1 MIGGNKML
9 VNSKQLLLD
18 AKKSGYAIP
27 STNIFNLNSLRG
39 VLRAAEE
46 NRSPLIVSL
55 AEVHTKSLSIEEAAS
70 IVKYYANK
78 IDLPIVLHF
87 DHGFTPSLV
96 KEAIDS
102 GFTSVMID
110 GSSLPFDENVEKT
123 KEIVA
128 LAHEKNITVE
138 AEIGHVGGGESYIN
152 PEYDHSQLTTVEEAK
167 RFAELTNVDS
177 LAVSIGTAHGAYK
190 GTPKIDFK
198 RLSQINQEVN
208 IPLVLHGGSGSG
220 DENLQK
226 AVELGIC
233 KVNIFTDLTVAA
245 HDKLV
250 DNFKDMNYYDACLL
264 AEEGIKEC
272 LLKYYSIF
280 KTKRGM

>member
-1 MIGGNKML
+1 ML
-9 VNSKQLLLD
+9 VNSKELLLD
-18 AKKSGYAIP
+18 AKKNKYAIP
-27 STNIFNLNSLRG
+27 STNVFNLNSLRG
-39 VLRAAEE
+39 VLKAAEE

-55 AEVHTKSLSIEEAAS
+55 AEVHTDVLSIEEAANL
-70 IVKYYANK
+70 VKYYGNK
-78 IDLPIVLHF
+78 TNLPIVLHF

-96 KEAIDS
+96 KEAMDN

-110 GSSLPFDENVEKT
+110 GSSLPFDENVEIT

-128 LAHEKNITVE
+128 LAHSKGITVE
-138 AEIGHVGGGESYIN
+138 AEIGHVGGGESYID
-152 PEYDHSQLTTVEEAK
+152 PEKDKSQLTTVEEAK
-167 RFAELTNVDS
+167 HFVELTNVDS

-190 GTPKIDFK
+190 GTPKIDFD
-198 RLSQINQEVN
+198 RLYQINQAIN

-220 DENLQK
+220 EENLSK

-233 KVNIFTDLTVAA
+233 KVNIFTDLTIAA
-245 HDKLV
+245 YEKIAGDFE
-250 DNFKDMNYYDACLL
+250 NINYYDMASL

-280 KTKRGM
+280 KTIGGM